1 MSLNGKACIVG
12 AYEHPT
18 RMAENL
24 SVMRLHADVAAG
36 ALADAGLTK
45 DDIDGYF
52 CAGDAPG
59 LGTATVAEYLG
70 LRLRHVDSTECG
82 GSAPILHVAH
92 AAEAIAAGRC
102 NIALIT
108 LAGRPRA
115 AMAEAQ
121 ARAAAATA
129 DGKPARA
136 PLALKAPDPDAPEL
150 AFELPY
156 GPATQNLYAM
166 VARRHMHEFG
176 TTSEQLAW
184 IKVAA
189 SQHARHN
196 PHAMLR
202 KPVTVEDVLNSPM
215 VSDPLHRLD
224 CCVMSD
230 GGGALIVARPEIARE
245 LRRPLVVVRGT
256 GEAPKHAMGGRIDLT
271 YSAAAWSGPRA
282 FAEAG
287 VTPADIQYASLY
299 DSFTI
304 TVLMQL
310 EDLGFCR
317 KGEGGRFVADGN
329 LISGSGRLPFNTDGG
344 GLCNNHPANRGG
356 ITKVIEA
363 VRQLRG
369 EAHPAVQ
376 VPGCTLAL
384 ASGIG
389 GALASRHTA
398 ATLILER
405 TQ

>member
-18 RMAENL
+18 RKADDL
-24 SVMRLHADVAAG
+24 SVVRLHADVAKG
-36 ALADAGLTK
+36 ALEDAGLAK
-45 DDIDGYF
+45 DDIDAYF

-59 LGTATVAEYLG
+59 LGATTMAEYLG
-70 LRLRHVDSTECG
+70 LKLRHVDSTECG

-92 AAEAIAAGRC
+92 AAAAIAAGRC
-102 NIALIT
+102 NVALIT

-115 AMAEAQ
+115 AG
-121 ARAAAATA
+121 AA
-129 DGKPARA
+129 
-136 PLALKAPDPDAPEL
+136 LSLKAPDPDAPEL
-150 AFELPY
+150 AFELPF
-156 GPATQNLYAM
+156 GPATQNLYGM

-189 SQHARHN
+189 SHHAQHN
-196 PHAMLR
+196 PNAMLR
-202 KPVTVEDVLNSPM
+202 NVVTVEEVVDSPM

-230 GGGALIVARPEIARE
+230 GGGAIIVARPEIARDIAA
-245 LRRPLVVVRGT
+245 RQKRPVVQVRGT
-256 GEAPKHAMGGRIDLT
+256 GEAPKHSMGGRIDLT
-271 YSAAAWSGPRA
+271 WSAAAWSGPAA

-287 VTPADIQYASLY
+287 LTPADIQYASLY

-310 EDLGFCR
+310 EDLGFCK
-317 KGEGGRFVADGN
+317 KGEGGRFVQDGG
-329 LISGSGRLPFNTDGG
+329 LISGVGRLPFNTDGG

-356 ITKVIEA
+356 VTKIIEA

-376 VPGCTLAL
+376 VKNCGFAL

-398 ATLILER
+398 GTLIMER
-405 TQ
+405 V